1 MGNFKKNVLFCRRNK
16 GSGIYTG
23 NINGKVIRLVDRAV
37 ISPKDPR
44 EIKFLMDDPEIE
56 IFATN
61 QDEQKEE
68 NARNANKDRNT
79 SPSQTLPPKRD

>member
-1 MGNFKKNVLFCRRNK
+1 MGKFKKDVLFCRRNK
-16 GSGIYTG
+16 KSGIYTG
-23 NINGKVIRLVDRAV
+23 NINGRVIRLVDRAV
-37 ISPKDPR
+37 ISPKDPN

-68 NARNANKDRNT
+68 NARNADKDKNAP
-79 SPSQTLPPKRD
+79 PSQTPPKD